1 MKLTNIKP
9 KAISESF
16 QFIILEGPKAN
27 WIALNQ
33 GDKLIARINRNND
46 KQMIGKTAQQ
56 VADHLEQEGGK
67 YAPFYSKLYLSGD
80 VKKME
85 DFYRLAPLIKQFEQH
100 KRYIENKDISGY
112 TLKSLTKALEPF
124 KGKISHRH
132 VNPAEDDVH
141 LKNKDMTRHISTPT
155 FEVIVPHT
163 EETACHLGK
172 GTDWCTA
179 ADEDHNMFDHYA
191 QDGNLYVIRAGDRRF
206 QLHYESGSFMDEKDE
221 DVSEKDIEYLSGFP
235 QYKQFLDMMI
245 KKHYFDKD
253 IMKHEYRD

>member
-1 MKLTNIKP
+1 MKLTTINRKS
-9 KAISESF
+9 ISESF

-112 TLKSLTKALEPF
+112 TLKSLTKAL
-124 KGKISHRH
+124 
-132 VNPAEDDVH
+132 
-141 LKNKDMTRHISTPT
+141 
-155 FEVIVPHT
+155 
-163 EETACHLGK
+163 
-172 GTDWCTA
+172 
-179 ADEDHNMFDHYA
+179 
-191 QDGNLYVIRAGDRRF
+191 
-206 QLHYESGSFMDEKDE
+206 
-221 DVSEKDIEYLSGFP
+221 
-235 QYKQFLDMMI
+235 
-245 KKHYFDKD
+245 
-253 IMKHEYRD
+253 